1 MKNNPYIIGG
11 AILIVLVI
19 IFGGI
24 NLYDKK
30 SETSDGLGQNL
41 SEINGVASLTAS
53 STASSSVSS
62 VTNSAGSNSGAQ
74 GGSGVAV
81 GGQRDGNGCLTGA
94 GYSWDSEIGSCVR
107 SWEKLTTFIPT
118 KKWYVLQNN
127 KVFSKNVFFTID
139 QNSKISGKV
148 CNSFSGTVKFDNK
161 LNTVTSG
168 PIMSTLM
175 ACLDS
180 DISNLESKFFRVLNG
195 TADVSLN
202 TNNGHLTFKKGND
215 VIEFT
220 TNENEGSGSVT
231 LITPGNGTVATN
243 SGSACTAKGGQWS
256 SQFKECLGVD
266 NAVCTEIGGQFN
278 ECASACRN
286 DPNAQVCT
294 MQCVQV
300 CEFK

>member
-11 AILIVLVI
+11 AILIVLVL

-30 SETSDGLGQNL
+30 DSKQDIANSNSSELN
-41 SEINGVASLTAS
+41 EVAS
-53 STASSSVSS
+53 STVSTSTPSNLSSG
-62 VTNSAGSNSGAQ
+62 THNSGA
-74 GGSGVAV
+74 AV

-94 GYSWDSEIGSCVR
+94 GYSWDSEIGSCIR

-127 KVFSKNVFFTID
+127 KVFSKNVFFTVD
-139 QNSKISGKV
+139 QNFKISGKV
-148 CNSFSGTVKFDNK
+148 CNSFSGTVKFDNR

-180 DISNLESKFFRVLNG
+180 DISNLEAKFFRVMNG

-215 VIEFT
+215 MLEFT
-220 TNENEGSGSVT
+220 TNENEGSGGTTGGVT
-231 LITPGNGTVATN
+231 SGTISTN
-243 SGSACTAKGGQWS
+243 SGTACAAKGGQWS
-256 SQFKECLGVD
+256 SQFKECTGVD
-266 NAVCTEIGGQFN
+266 SAVCAEMGGQFN

-286 DPNAQVCT
+286 DPNAQMCT